1 MKNIKNRHSNKVKT
15 FKDVAYEILREED
28 RPLNY
33 RAITDEAIKRG
44 WLNTAGDTPWLMMHR
59 DIVGDINRFGKK
71 SRFNKEKIPGTF
83 TYNKNYI
90 KQQEPNKAFKGLS
103 KTRKGDIAESR
114 IAELITLY
122 GAGDLFCYKPQTDD
136 EGIDLAV
143 KQKDKPGILYLQ
155 IKSLFHTEA
164 SKAFYHNVKE
174 RKLKQD
180 CKNRAII
187 FCRFAPDS
195 NELVDVGDIWFIP
208 YNEFVKNKKLVT
220 KSNNLLLFKV
230 NDKNRTSWD
239 KYIVQGQYL
248 ADRIIEYM

>member
-1 MKNIKNRHSNKVKT
+1 MGKYKNRHDNKVKT

-28 RPLNY
+28 RALHY
-33 RAITDEAIKRG
+33 KKITDEAVTRG
-44 WLNTAGDTPWLMMHR
+44 WLNTAGDTPWLTMHR
-59 DIVGDINRFGKK
+59 DITGDINKFGKK
-71 SRFNKEKIPGTF
+71 SRFNKTSIPGIF
-83 TYNKNYI
+83 THNKKYI

-122 GAGDLFCYKPQTDD
+122 GGGDLFCYKQQTDD

-143 KQKDKPGILYLQ
+143 KQKGRPGILYLQ
-155 IKSLFHTEA
+155 IKSLYHTHA
-164 SKAFYHNVKE
+164 SKAFYYNVKE

-180 CKNRAII
+180 SKNRALI

-208 YNEFVKNKKLVT
+208 YNELVKKVT
-220 KSNNLLLFKV
+220 KSKNLLCFKV
-230 NDKNRTSWD
+230 NDKNRTAWD
-239 KYIVQGQYL
+239 KYMVQGQYL
-248 ADRIIEYM
+248 ADRIMKYM